1 MRFARHHPPSTGR
14 PPVSIGG
21 EEVRP
26 TPRAASLL
34 RANRWLRHGRRLLLM
49 MAALPLLQTTG
60 CFPDLLGAL
69 NDELQ
74 MLVNS
79 TLLNAA
85 NIIIR
90 NLLGL

>member
-1 MRFARHHPPSTGR
+1 MRSDCDAFAPLDKADLPQNAAVPRPSPARGLIR
-14 PPVSIGG
+14 VSVAWSRI
-21 EEVRP
+21 
-26 TPRAASLL
+26 
-34 RANRWLRHGRRLLLM
+34 RRLALLI
-49 MAALPLLQTTG
+49 AALPLLQTTG

-69 NDELQ
+69 NYELQ

-79 TLLNAA
+79 TLLNAV